1 MTKIKKPA
9 EINLNP
15 LILSAMIKLLTIVGA
30 RPQFIKAAA
39 LSRVIRE
46 EFSDVVDEVILHT
59 GQHYDTSM
67 SEVFFHEMGIPEPAY
82 NLDIGS
88 DSHGVQTGR
97 MIQGIEE
104 AILKEN
110 PHGVIVYG
118 DTNSTLAGALAASK
132 MHVPVIHIEAGLRS
146 FNKQMPEEI
155 NRITCDHV
163 STLLFSPT
171 QTGVENL
178 VNEGI
183 VHSMAEPHTFDQQ
196 GVFHCGDLMYDNT
209 LYFKK
214 LSSQKST
221 LLRDLDLT
229 GKPYILA
236 TVHRPSNTDVK
247 ENLQNIIAALN
258 RIALEKQ
265 IPVIL
270 PLHPRTAA
278 IIEQLKSNNSFQ
290 WNDPSDLVRFIPA
303 VSFLEMI
310 SLESG
315 ASVILTDSGGVQK
328 EAWFM
333 EKPVVVLREETEWVE
348 IIESGNGRLTGS
360 DMNMIIKATL
370 NYLDTPPVSFPPLFG
385 NGDAA
390 REILKVLT
398 TARWE

>member
-1 MTKIKKPA
+1 
-9 EINLNP
+9 
-15 LILSAMIKLLTIVGA
+15 MIKLLTIVGA

-39 LSRVIRE
+39 LNRVIRE
-46 EFSDVVDEVILHT
+46 EYSNAVEEVLLHT

-67 SEVFFHEMGIPEPAY
+67 SEVFFREMGIPEPAN

-88 DSHGVQTGR
+88 DSHGVQTGK

-104 AILKEN
+104 VIQKEK
-110 PHGVIVYG
+110 PKGVIVYG

-132 MHVPVIHIEAGLRS
+132 LHVPVIHIEAGLRS

-155 NRITCDHV
+155 NRIVCDHV

-171 QTGVENL
+171 ITGIENL
-178 VNEGI
+178 SSEGI
-183 VHSMAEPHTFDQQ
+183 VHCQIEPHTFDQQ
-196 GVFHCGDLMYDNT
+196 GVYYSGDLMYDNT
-209 LYFKK
+209 LHFKN
-214 LSSQKST
+214 LSVQKSSI
-221 LLRDLDLT
+221 LQEMELE

-236 TVHRPSNTDVK
+236 TVHRPSNTDV
-247 ENLQNIIAALN
+247 EMNLQTIYAAL
-258 RIALEKQ
+258 REISFEKR

-270 PLHPRTAA
+270 PMHPRTEAA
-278 IIEQLKSNNSFQ
+278 IEKMKSAGTLEPE
-290 WNDPSDLVRFIPA
+290 DPNGLVRFIPA
-303 VSFLEMI
+303 VSFLDMI

-348 IIESGNGRLTGS
+348 IIESGNGTLAGS
-360 DMNMIIKATL
+360 NKEMIVEATR
-370 NYLDTPPVSFPPLFG
+370 NFLDSPPDSFPPLFG
-385 NGDAA
+385 NGHAA

-398 TARWE
+398 TAQWA

>member
-1 MTKIKKPA
+1 
-9 EINLNP
+9 
-15 LILSAMIKLLTIVGA
+15 MIKILTIVGA

-46 EFSDVVDEVILHT
+46 EFSQVVSEVILHT

-67 SEVFFHEMGIPEPAY
+67 SDVFFQEMQIPEPAY

-88 DSHGVQTGR
+88 DTHGIQTGR
-97 MIQGIEE
+97 MMQGIEE
-104 AILKEN
+104 VILKEQ

-132 MHVPVIHIEAGLRS
+132 LHIPVIHIEAGLRS

-155 NRITCDHV
+155 NRIACDHV

-171 QTGVENL
+171 RTGVVNL
-178 VNEGI
+178 ANEGI
-183 VHSMAEPHTFDQQ
+183 VHSDATSFSFDQQ

-209 LYFKK
+209 LYFKN
-214 LSSQKST
+214 LSLQKSN
-221 LLRDLDLT
+221 LLSELSLLE
-229 GKPYILA
+229 KSYILA
-236 TVHRPSNTDVK
+236 TVHRPSNTDNAD
-247 ENLQNIIAALN
+247 NLKNIFAALYAVA
-258 RIALEKQ
+258 REKQ

-270 PLHPRTAA
+270 PVHPRTTAP
-278 IIEQLKSNNSFQ
+278 IERLLSEGVPELS
-290 WNDPSDLVRFIPA
+290 DPSGLVRLIPA
-303 VSFLEMI
+303 VSFLDMI

-333 EKPVVVLREETEWVE
+333 KRPVVVLREETEWVE
-348 IIESGNGRLTGS
+348 IIESGNGKLTGAS
-360 DMNMIIKATL
+360 TDMILEATL
-370 NYLDTPPVSFPPLFG
+370 TYLDSPPANYPPIFG
-385 NGDAA
+385 DGRAA

-398 TARWE
+398 SVQWS